1 MSILIGP
8 FKVLTKGKLD
18 TSYNEFSVSEY
29 MKEES
34 IDVNID
40 LGLGNKKFTAYT
52 MDLTKEYVQINADYK
67 T

>member
-1 MSILIGP
+1 MVEYG
-8 FKVLTKGKLD
+8 VLTKGKLD

-40 LGLGNKKFTAYT
+40 LGLGNKKFT
-52 MDLTKEYVQINADYK
+52 DGK
-67 T
+67 TSNI